1 MAKNNNS
8 KTTSLSNN
16 GIQDLKTLAKVD
28 KHNIRKYDEDDEDIE
43 IIKGTNKLIDDVKEL
58 YKSEFDESRIEYNLK
73 QVREDRKINDY
84 FTHISNNSKSD
95 LACEIII
102 ELSQQH
108 LRIRRIRLFPCIED
122 GLHSYTCWSQLR
134 NQEIIPLLIFIRLG
148 K

>member
-58 YKSEFDESRIEYNLK
+58 YKSEFDESRIEYNSK

-102 ELSQQH
+102 ELGDKKYWDTKSNVFK
-108 LRIRRIRLFPCIED
+108 RGMTRVF
-122 GLHSYTCWSQLR
+122 R
-134 NQEIIPLLIFIRLG
+134 N
-148 K
+148 